1 VIVTSAEQ
9 SRLDGQ
15 FRPDRGR
22 CGESEL
28 GQIEHR
34 LLLIGTCKAHKM
46 IEDFGDAKR
55 GESRIRLVFH
65 ELLDLGRSWFVLEQS
80 DDGIGVEDDH
90 LRRSRVTSSLLDWR
104 RMRSLFGPRVR
115 YLPRSAPTGSAG
127 SGRRTTR
134 SPRSTT
140 TTWSA
145 FHRARASAGI
155 DTCPL
160 DDTFIT

>member
-1 VIVTSAEQ
+1 MTS
-9 SRLDGQ
+9 SRHRSRRCGSADG
-15 FRPDRGR
+15 GR

-34 LLLIGTCKAHKM
+34 LVFLGTCEAHEM
-46 IEDFGDAKR
+46 IEDLGDTEC
-55 GESRIRLVFH
+55 GESRILVVFH
-65 ELLDLGRSWFVLEQS
+65 ELVDLGGGWLVLQQS
-80 DDGIGVEDDH
+80 EDGIGVEDDH
-90 LRRSRVTSSLLDWR
+90 LRRSRAASSILDWR
-104 RMRSLFGPRVR
+104 RMRSLLGPRVR
-115 YLPRSAPTGSAG
+115 YLPRSSPTGSAG
-127 SGRRTTR
+127 SGRKTTR

-140 TTWSA
+140 TTRSA